1 MRVTRITNL
10 TCVFLVAALVG
21 TNVYAGGRPDSSSRD
36 WFGHINGGYT
46 FATGTTSDFL
56 DDDWTFGGGA
66 MYWPSDWPLGI
77 ALNVN
82 YWRMERFG
90 AWVLTRAMVYTL
102 RAESVG
108 TALPGR

>member
-1 MRVTRITNL
+1 MRVTRFVNL

-56 DDDWTFGGGA
+56 DDDWTLGGGA

-77 ALNVN
+77 ALDVN
-82 YWRMERFG
+82 YCLNGFAGQIHLPIVDIER
-90 AWVLTRAMVYTL
+90 YTY
-102 RAESVG
+102 G
-108 TALPGR
+108 P